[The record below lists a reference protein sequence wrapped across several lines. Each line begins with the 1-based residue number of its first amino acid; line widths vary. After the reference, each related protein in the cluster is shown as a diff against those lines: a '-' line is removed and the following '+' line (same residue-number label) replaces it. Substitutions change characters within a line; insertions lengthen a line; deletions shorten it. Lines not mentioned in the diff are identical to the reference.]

1 MTIINFMPVYRQAP
15 VSLRLLEERLD
26 EAVERAASEDV
37 TLILPKGRT
46 DLASRFGEG
55 KVVLADETI
64 GFLYGNDTA
73 AAKLLSGEKPV
84 PSSVTGAAED
94 EVVSGE
100 AWLCGQDG
108 TKRVWLEG
116 ANDPVEVDATTTVAG
131 LLSVAAVPTEGLRA
145 VYLGYPQSRFLVPG
159 ELDEPMELSCD
170 YMCVYTDAN
179 CMANALREIATTF
192 HRECCGR
199 CVFGYE
205 GGYQL
210 ETILGDAVGKRGR
223 MGDLDLMRDLCP
235 TMSTQSLCELGRI
248 MARTVQEGIDLF
260 GDELDRHVSKRSCP
274 AGECKAFMTYHILV
288 SRCTGCGDCLAACEE
303 DAITGKDKFVH
314 VIDQK
319 ACIQC
324 GRCLEACGE
333 GAVVMAGA
341 RKPKTPPR
349 PIPCKRS

>member
-179 CMANALREIATTF
+179 CMANALREIAT
-192 HRECCGR
+192 GS
-199 CVFGYE
+199 
-205 GGYQL
+205 
-210 ETILGDAVGKRGR
+210 AVGAA
-223 MGDLDLMRDLCP
+223 
-235 TMSTQSLCELGRI
+235 SLATRAAI
-248 MARTVQEGIDLF
+248 S
-260 GDELDRHVSKRSCP
+260 SKRSWVTRWGRGAAWTTSTSCATSARPCP
-274 AGECKAFMTYHILV
+274 P
-288 SRCTGCGDCLAACEE
+288 SRSASW
-303 DAITGKDKFVH
+303 
-314 VIDQK
+314 
-319 ACIQC
+319 
-324 GRCLEACGE
+324 
-333 GAVVMAGA
+333 GASWRV
-341 RKPKTPPR
+341 
-349 PIPCKRS
+349 PCKRASTSLATSSIGTSARGAALRASARRS